1 MSNKKI
7 TAPKGTH
14 DILPDSM
21 HIWEYIESTMKAAC
35 KNYNY
40 HEIRFPVFE
49 NTELFNRGVGDTT
62 DVVQKEMYTFN
73 DKGGRSITLRPEGTA
88 STVRSYLEN
97 NLYANPAPEKLFYKI
112 TCYRYE
118 RPQAGR
124 FREFNQFGVENFG
137 SSSPYT
143 DAEVISLA
151 MHLLTSVG
159 VKGLKLYIN
168 TIGCPDCRNK
178 YNELLKNYL
187 VENEDNLCELCK
199 DRMYRNP
206 LRVLD
211 CKSLECQDILKNAP
225 SVDSVLCDEC
235 KEHFSKL
242 KENLNNI
249 GIEFI
254 VDVGLVRGLDYYTR
268 TVFEIKSD
276 DLGAQA
282 TVCGGGRYDGLIQQ
296 LGGDKTPGI
305 GFSIGIERL
314 VNILTAQ
321 NINIEKTDKIELYIG
336 CIGDNAEKYAFSAAI
351 ALRNNNIS
359 AEFDHMNRS
368 VKAQMKYAD
377 KLGAKYTVI
386 IGDDEISNDI
396 CTVKNMQT
404 GEQIKY
410 KTSNLIG
417 GNFNV

>member
-14 DILPDSM
+14 DILPESM
-21 HIWEYIESTMKAAC
+21 HIWDYIETTMKDAC

-137 SSSPYT
+137 SNSPYT

-168 TIGCPDCRNK
+168 SIGCPDCRNK

-187 VENEDNLCELCK
+187 VENQDSLCELCK

-211 CKSLECQDILKNAP
+211 CKSPECQVILKNAP
-225 SVDSVLCDEC
+225 TVDVVLCDDC
-235 KEHFSKL
+235 KNHFNDLQNALTS
-242 KENLNNI
+242 I
-249 GIEFI
+249 GIDFS
-254 VDVGLVRGLDYYTR
+254 VDTGLVRGLDYYTK

-282 TVCGGGRYDGLIQQ
+282 TVCGGGRYDGLIEQ
-296 LGGDKTPGI
+296 LGGDRTPGI
-305 GFSIGIERL
+305 GFSIGLERL

-321 NINIEKTDKIELYIG
+321 NIEIPDNNKITLYIG
-336 CIGDNAEKYAFSAAI
+336 CIGDKAEKFAFAAAT
-351 ALRNNNIS
+351 ALRKNGIS
-359 AEFDHMNRS
+359 AEFDHMQRS
-368 VKAQMKYAD
+368 VKAQMKYAN
-377 KLGAKYTVI
+377 KIKAEYTVI
-386 IGDDEISNDI
+386 IGDDEIDNNV
-396 CTVKNMQT
+396 CNLKNMQN
-404 GEQIKY
+404 GEQSQVA
-410 KTSNLIG
+410 TSDLLG
-417 GNFNV
+417 GILNV